1 GGVQIAWRSRERGEA
16 RAQQTRDHLGLEAA
30 VTTPAE
36 AVSSCDLIC
45 TCTTSPTPLFNGQ
58 TVQPGTHINA
68 VGSFTPETREL
79 DTEVIQRARVVIDAA
94 SAAGREA
101 GDILI
106 PLAEGAITPSHI
118 AGELA
123 DVVSGRTAGR
133 TSVEAITVFKSC
145 GLAVEDLVTARLA
158 YRNAIAGNI
167 GTCVDF

>member
-1 GGVQIAWRSRERGEA
+1 
-16 RAQQTRDHLGLEAA
+16 
-30 VTTPAE
+30 
-36 AVSSCDLIC
+36 
-45 TCTTSPTPLFNGQ
+45 NGQ

-79 DTEVIQRARVVIDAA
+79 DTEVIRRARVVIDAA

-106 PLAEGAITPSHI
+106 PLGEGAITPSHI

-123 DVVSGRTAGR
+123 DVVSGRTTGR
-133 TSVEAITVFKSC
+133 TSVEEITCFKVC
-145 GLAVEDLVTARLA
+145 GFAMEYLGTARSA
-158 YRNAIAGNI
+158 YRNAIDGNI